1 MTITDA
7 FDKIG
12 EVFSQKRFYMDILAQ
27 AIGILAMIAI
37 VLSFQFKSQRMI
49 IFWQLIGS
57 ALFSINYFMLGAL
70 MGGILNAIAIVRA
83 FVYMNKGR
91 YKIPIKYV
99 NLIFIVVYLLSY
111 VLVFTVFGK
120 DPTPVNLAVEV
131 LPIIAMCTVTL
142 GFGSKSARTV
152 RICGLINSPCWLIY
166 NSVNFALGGII
177 CEILSIISV
186 VSSYIR
192 NDLKKTN

>member
-1 MTITDA
+1 
-7 FDKIG
+7 
-12 EVFSQKRFYMDILAQ
+12 MDILAQ

-37 VLSFQFKSQRMI
+37 VLSFQFKSQKMI
-49 IFWQLIGS
+49 ILWQLIGS
-57 ALFSINYFMLGAL
+57 ALFSANYFMLGAL
-70 MGGILNAIAIVRA
+70 MGGVLNVIAIVRA
-83 FVYMNKGR
+83 FVYMNKD
-91 YKIPIKYV
+91 KFKLPIKYV
-99 NLIFIVVYLLSY
+99 NLIFIATYLISY
-111 VLVFTVFGK
+111 LLVFTVFGK
-120 DPTPVNLAVEV
+120 NPTHLNLAVEV

-152 RICGLINSPCWLIY
+152 RICGLVNSPCWLIY

-192 NDLKKTN
+192 NDLKKENV